1 MTGIASGNNGARQ
14 RVSLA
19 EIEAA
24 ANHSSAITMPSK
36 SKNRG
41 SDCNPIPRSTP
52 ITLSEVLLALDE
64 SLEERDRRIHNLFQ
78 FFDISGKGFLDHSDI
93 EKGFDALDIPTQYKY
108 AKDLLDVCDSNRDDH
123 VDFKE
128 FSGYMDSKELE
139 LYMIFRDIDVKHHG
153 CIKPE
158 ELSVAL
164 QNSGILS
171 SHRIRCM
178 NHA

>member
-1 MTGIASGNNGARQ
+1 
-14 RVSLA
+14 
-19 EIEAA
+19 
-24 ANHSSAITMPSK
+24 MPSESKK
-36 SKNRG
+36 SRG
-41 SDCNPIPRSTP
+41 SDCIPIPRSNP
-52 ITLSEVLLALDE
+52 VTLSEVLLALDE

-93 EKGFDALDIPTQYKY
+93 EKGFDGLDIPTQYKY
-108 AKDLLDVCDSNRDDH
+108 AKDLLDVCDSNRDDR

-139 LYMIFRDIDVKHHG
+139 LYTIFRDIDVKHHG
-153 CIKPE
+153 CIKRE
-158 ELSVAL
+158 ELGVAL

-171 SHRIRCM
+171 SHRTRCCM